1 MAKKGSKK
9 SKGKSSPKRSQPN
22 KKSKVIRKKAP
33 QRRETV
39 VKKTAP
45 AKKPAPAKK
54 TPEKFITSKTPK
66 TTPRPLRALKESAK
80 SKQTKA
86 LKPAPKVEPK
96 PRNYAKTRTYKN
108 FARQYKRKADKEYW
122 KDIQK
127 EFKLLY
133 DKKGQPLR
141 IVLININKKFVHN
154 TKNRLK
160 ETKRKYWGKEKWR
173 KDKEGKWKE
182 GKATLRNMYRDR
194 LRGNYLKGEKVGI
207 RFLKVM
213 ERDLVRKYMKRHRIK
228 NYNKAKKKFW
238 QDAETKSIYSLVR
251 LYGGSP

>member
-9 SKGKSSPKRSQPN
+9 SKGKSSPKRSQP
-22 KKSKVIRKKAP
+22 KKKTKVNRPKAPQKKTPPAKKAP
-33 QRRETV
+33 
-39 VKKTAP
+39 
-45 AKKPAPAKK
+45 
-54 TPEKFITSKTPK
+54 EKFVTSTTPK
-66 TTPRPLRALKESAK
+66 TLPRALRPLKESAK
-80 SKQTKA
+80 TKQQKIS
-86 LKPAPKVEPK
+86 KPAPKVEPK
-96 PRNYAKTRTYKN
+96 PRNYLKTKSYKN

-154 TKNRLK
+154 TKNRLR
-160 ETKRKYWGKEKWR
+160 ETNIKYWGKEKWR
-173 KDKEGKWKE
+173 KGKDGKWKE
-182 GKATLRNMYRDR
+182 GKPTLRNMYRDR
-194 LRGNYLKGEKVGI
+194 LRGNYLQGDKVGK

-228 NYNKAKKKFW
+228 NYNKAKKRFW
-238 QDAETKSIYSLVR
+238 QDAETKSIYSLIK